1 MPPMADTT
9 QLQQQQEIVSD
20 GTPLSTS
27 DMATAEP
34 ETTSATTTAATTTA
48 ATTTAATTTAATT
61 TTVTTEAAPML
72 QRRCFHLLSFGLIH

>member
-1 MPPMADTT
+1 MAVDTT

-34 ETTSATTTAATTTA
+34 ETPSTTTIA